1 MLIIACSQRKRSDP
15 GLLPAIERYDG
26 VHCRVLRKAQREGYW
41 PANLDVLIISA
52 KSGLLELNTAIEHYD
67 LRMTL
72 KQAMRIRP
80 LVLPMLAERI
90 KSTTYTEI
98 FLNVGKTYHS
108 LLEGWNVGLSCST
121 RVVCA
126 KDGIGQRARQMRSW
140 LIEKTEGERG
150 PTTG

>member
-1 MLIIACSQRKRSDP
+1 MSYVKHKT
-15 GLLPAIERYDG
+15 ERVIG
-26 VHCRVLRKAQREGYW
+26 RPTSTVLK
-41 PANLDVLIISA
+41 ISA
-52 KSGLLELNTAIEHYD
+52 KYGLLELNTAIEHYD

-98 FLNVGKTYHS
+98 FLNVGKTYRVS
-108 LLEGWNVGLSCST
+108 EGWNVGLSCST

-126 KDGIGQRARQMRSW
+126 KGGIGQRARQMRS
-140 LIEKTEGERG
+140 
-150 PTTG
+150 